1 MPRPLGA
8 PAAADQLRRHNTA
21 LVLRTLRDAGPAS
34 RAEIAVRSG
43 LAKATVGTI
52 VGALLGAG
60 VLRDHVPPTATAA
73 PDGAAPAPLPARQG
87 RPGRPVTLDGGR
99 LAGLGVEV
107 NVDYLAA
114 VALDLSG
121 ETRLVEEHPVD
132 APDVSDVVRFVGGCR
147 DRLLGAGLE
156 VLGVT
161 VAVPGLVD
169 RERGRV
175 TSAPNLGWSGLDLAG
190 AVATAIGPGCPIGV
204 DNDANCAALA
214 EADRG
219 AGVGTGD
226 LVYLTGTV
234 GLGAGMVVADRIVR
248 GARGY
253 AGEVGHLAVGG
264 STAVCACGR
273 TGCWEA
279 QIGLRAMLAAVGR
292 PELEAAGD
300 PVEVATQV
308 AALADSDPTVRAGL
322 QEIAERLARGV
333 AMLVTVLDPRLVVL
347 GGAFVPLGPWLLPA
361 VEEAL
366 RTTVFAPRS
375 GGCTVELS
383 RLGLHAASTGAA
395 AAVLSEVFA
404 GTVALP

>member
-1 MPRPLGA
+1 VVRPLGV
-8 PAAADQLRRHNTA
+8 PAAAEQLRRHNTA
-21 LVLRTLRDAGPAS
+21 LVLRTLRDGGPGS
-34 RAEIAVRSG
+34 RAELAVRSG
-43 LAKATVGTI
+43 LAKATVGAI
-52 VGALLGAG
+52 VATLLASG
-60 VLRDHVPPTATAA
+60 VLHDHPPVSAA
-73 PDGAAPAPLPARQG
+73 AAVRG
-87 RPGRPVTLDGGR
+87 RPGRPVTL
-99 LAGLGVEV
+99 AGSRTVALGVEV

-121 ETRLVEEHPVD
+121 ATRLLEEHPVD
-132 APDVSDVVRFVGGCR
+132 APAVDAVVAFARGCR
-147 DRLLGAGLE
+147 DRLVDAGLD
-156 VLGVT
+156 VLGTT
-161 VAVPGLVD
+161 VAVPGLID

-175 TSAPNLGWSGLDLAG
+175 TSAPNLGWAGLDLAA
-190 AVATAIGPGCPIGV
+190 AVSAAVGPGCPVGV

-219 AGVGTGD
+219 AGVGAED

-234 GLGAGMVVADRIVR
+234 GVGGGIVTGGRIAR

-292 PELEAAGD
+292 PELAAHTD
-300 PVEVATQV
+300 PVAAATEVAG
-308 AALADSDPTVRAGL
+308 LAGTDPQVRAGL
-322 QEIAERLARGV
+322 AVVAEALGRGV
-333 AMLVTVLDPRLVVL
+333 AMLVNALDPRLVVL
-347 GGAFVPLGPWLLPA
+347 GGYFVPLGPWLLPA

-366 RTTVFAPRS
+366 RTAVFAPQM
-375 GGCTVELS
+375 GGCTVALS

-395 AAVLSEVFA
+395 SAVLAEAFG
-404 GTVALP
+404 GTVALPARQ